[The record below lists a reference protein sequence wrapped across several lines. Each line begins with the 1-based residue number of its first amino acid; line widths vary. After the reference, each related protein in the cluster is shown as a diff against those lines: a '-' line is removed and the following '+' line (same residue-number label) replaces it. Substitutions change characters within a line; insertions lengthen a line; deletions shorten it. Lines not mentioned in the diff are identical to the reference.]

1 MRDLPSLTLL
11 SACCLVPTDRRL
23 PSREVK
29 PNGQAVLRV
38 EDVDRGRGYLEH
50 FESFGKGLA
59 FVGHV
64 DFVIVGYDNLTAR
77 SRLVHITQNLER
89 DIRGGSRRDRG
100 RRGAN

>member
-1 MRDLPSLTLL
+1 M
-11 SACCLVPTDRRL
+11 

-29 PNGQAVLRV
+29 PNGQVGLRV
-38 EDVDRGRGYLEH
+38 EDVDRTRVYFEH
-50 FESFGKGLA
+50 FESFGKCLA

-64 DFVIVGYDNLTAR
+64 DFVIVGYDNLAAR
-77 SRLVHITQNLER
+77 SRLVHIPQNLER

>member
-1 MRDLPSLTLL
+1 MTLL

-23 PSREVK
+23 PSRKVK
-29 PNGQAVLRV
+29 PNGQIVLRV
-38 EDVDRGRGYLEH
+38 EDVDRAWGYLEH

-64 DFVIVGYDNLTAR
+64 DFVIVGDDNLTAR
-77 SRLVHITQNLER
+77 SRLVHIPQNLEC
-89 DIRGGSRRDRG
+89 DVRGGRRRNRS